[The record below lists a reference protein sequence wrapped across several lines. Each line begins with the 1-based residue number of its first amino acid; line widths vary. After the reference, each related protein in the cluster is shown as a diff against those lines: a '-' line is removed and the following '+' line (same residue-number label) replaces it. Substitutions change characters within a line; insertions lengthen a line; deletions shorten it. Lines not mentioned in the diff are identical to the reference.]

1 MNDLELMQKF
11 MTKFTTGDISYGLM
25 DTQQANR
32 FIDMFIEK
40 SQLIQMVDVRRV
52 KNKAGEFY
60 KIDMAQP
67 ATVAAV
73 EATEYTDETGAVS
86 HSKYNYTAVKR
97 RTQFELT
104 WEDIAWTVEQN
115 AYRQHIIDIWNRRW
129 ALDTEILAIQ
139 GDEDLYSP
147 PTTAYG
153 KLVDIN
159 EGWLQQISAANGA
172 HILDA
177 SGLANQYVT
186 PEMFATAY
194 GLMPTKYLVFGREA
208 FHWFTSPHVG
218 SDYRHYLM
226 TRQTGLGDAVL
237 NGSKK
242 LAPDGIDIIEIAQI
256 PENLDASGVVDTGT
270 PPGDK
275 CEIVL
280 MDPANLVWVV
290 HRDMSLE
297 TRRIQETDSW
307 RYTGYSYDDFIV
319 TNPDSIVRVINIARN
334 TDFSI

>member
-25 DTQQANR
+25 EPEQANR

-40 SQLIQMVDVRRV
+40 SQLMQMVDVRRV
-52 KNKAGEFY
+52 SNKAGDFY

-67 ATVAAV
+67 ATVAAA
-73 EATEYTDETGAVS
+73 EANEYTDETGQVS
-86 HSKYNYTAVKR
+86 HSKYSYTCVKR

-115 AYRQHIIDIWNRRW
+115 QYRQHVISLWNRRW

-139 GDEDLYSP
+139 GDEDLYASP
-147 PTTAYG
+147 STAYE

-159 EGWLQQISAANGA
+159 EGWLQQISAGNGA

-177 SGLANQYVT
+177 AGLAVQYVT
-186 PEMFATAY
+186 PEMFAAAY
-194 GLMPTKYLVFGREA
+194 NLMPTKYLVFGRER
-208 FHWFTSPHVG
+208 FRWFTSPHVAA
-218 SDYRHYLM
+218 DYRHYLM

-237 NGSKK
+237 NGSTR
-242 LAPDGIDIIEIAQI
+242 LAPDGIEIVEIAQF
-256 PENLDASGVVDTGT
+256 PENLDASGVVDTSS
-270 PPGDK
+270 PGDK
-275 CEIVL
+275 CTIVL
-280 MDPANLVWVV
+280 MDPSNLVWVV
-290 HRDMSLE
+290 HREMSLE
-297 TRRIQETDSW
+297 TRRIQEKDSW

-319 TNPDSIVRVINIARN
+319 TNPDAIVKVINVARN
-334 TDFSI
+334 TDYNV